1 MRYIGGHG
9 PNSAKLMIVGEAPGK
24 DEESA
29 GKNFVGAT
37 GKIVRNMLQELGTD
51 PESVYYTNV
60 CKIRPPDNNIKLL
73 HRLGVTLEQFIPQ
86 LWDEIN
92 SLKPNCILAFGNTAL
107 TALTGITVRAKKG
120 EESGG
125 IKLYRGSILLSCYA
139 STKVVPTIHPAS
151 LLHGSSDGAMSDWKA
166 ITYIKWDVNRAIK
179 QSKFP
184 ELSLPNRNL
193 VVCRSNLD
201 LYRFLN
207 RQNGKELVA
216 VDIETFHTVPICISF
231 AFDAHEAISIP
242 LFNNLGRDDDAYQMT
257 RTDLV
262 QCWKDVAELLYN
274 PNIRKIGQNF
284 KFDERLLKEAL
295 NDTTRIGLTTRG
307 FYFDNLL
314 AFRTLYPEL
323 PGSLAFQTSV
333 LTEEPYYKEEGKGFN
348 PKKDKVER
356 LLLYNAK
363 DAAIS
368 FECYEREIEELEAR
382 GLRAF
387 FFDRVMPLHPF
398 YSRMER
404 RGIKRDN
411 DVQRFLS
418 EKYSSLQRDRQQ
430 ELDGLTKE
438 WGMEAVN
445 VNSNGMNGQ
454 VGKLLYLN
462 MSLPIRK
469 GTDEKTIDSIRRN
482 VLKGSSPETG
492 RKRRVLELIL
502 EIRKIRK
509 TRTTYIDSECSSDGK
524 LRTSVRIMLE
534 SGRTSTGI
542 LQSPVTTKKMG
553 LAFQTITKHGETGS
567 DLRAMLTPDDG
578 YIFIEPDLSQA
589 EARVVA
595 VLARDEKLLKMFTF
609 GMDIHCVTSY
619 WARALHVACL
629 EEFFNEKSENEC
641 KALAKG
647 INERL
652 KSTTTEEQRQAG
664 KKGRH
669 AAQYD
674 MGKHEASIQLGVPEI
689 VAAKFLAMIH
699 STNQNIKKVFHE
711 EIKQFLA
718 KNNRTLTSPHGRVRQ
733 FLNKW
738 GDDLFKEAYA
748 QIPQAT
754 VSDQVK
760 FAMIRIE
767 RRAPWLE
774 ILEESHDSFLSQCPL
789 VVGSMYPFSL
799 VDKSLPIIREEL
811 ETPIDFS
818 RCSLGQGELV
828 IPCEIKIGKKNWL
841 EMEKVC

>member
-1 MRYIGGHG
+1 MY
-9 PNSAKLMIVGEAPGK
+9 
-24 DEESA
+24 
-29 GKNFVGAT
+29 
-37 GKIVRNMLQELGTD
+37 
-51 PESVYYTNV
+51 
-60 CKIRPPDNNIKLL
+60 
-73 HRLGVTLEQFIPQ
+73 
-86 LWDEIN
+86 
-92 SLKPNCILAFGNTAL
+92 
-107 TALTGITVRAKKG
+107 
-120 EESGG
+120 
-125 IKLYRGSILLSCYA
+125 
-139 STKVVPTIHPAS
+139 
-151 LLHGSSDGAMSDWKA
+151 
-166 ITYIKWDVNRAIK
+166 
-179 QSKFP
+179 
-184 ELSLPNRNL
+184 
-193 VVCRSNLD
+193 
-201 LYRFLN
+201 
-207 RQNGKELVA
+207 
-216 VDIETFHTVPICISF
+216 
-231 AFDAHEAISIP
+231 
-242 LFNNLGRDDDAYQMT
+242 NNLGKDDDSYQMT

-262 QCWKDVAELLYN
+262 QCWRDVAELLYN
-274 PNIRKIGQNF
+274 PSVRKIGQNF

-323 PGSLAFQTSV
+323 PGSLALQASI

-363 DAAIS
+363 DAAVS
-368 FECYEREIEELEAR
+368 FECYEREIEELTSR
-382 GLRAF
+382 GLRDF

-398 YSRMER
+398 YSRLEM
-404 RGIKRDN
+404 RGIRRDGVVK
-411 DVQRFLS
+411 DSLS
-418 EKYSSLQRDRQQ
+418 SKYENLQRDRQE
-430 ELDGLTKE
+430 ELDGLVGE
-438 WGMEAVN
+438 FGWEGQIN

-482 VLKGSSPETG
+482 VLKGNSPEMG

-509 TRTTYIDSECSSDGK
+509 TRTTYIDSETHNDGC

-534 SGRTSTGI
+534 SGRTATGI
-542 LQSPVTTKKMG
+542 LKPPITNRNMG
-553 LAFQTITKHGETGS
+553 MAFQTITKHGDIGS
-567 DLRAMLTPDDG
+567 DLRGMLVPDEG

-595 VLARDEKLLKMFTF
+595 VLARDEKLLKMFSF
-609 GMDIHCVTSY
+609 GVDIHPVTFAWMEGRSVPFLD
-619 WARALHVACL
+619 A
-629 EEFFNEKSENEC
+629 FFLVSCEQEC
-641 KALAKG
+641 KRLARE
-647 INERL
+647 INAVL
-652 KSTTTEEQRQAG
+652 KLCTTDLQRQSG
-664 KKGRH
+664 KKSRH
-669 AAQYD
+669 AGHYD
-674 MGKHEASIQLGVPEI
+674 MGKHEASVQMGVPEI
-689 VAAKFLAMIH
+689 VAGKFLQTFH
-699 STNQNIKKVFHE
+699 RSNPNIKGVFHE

-789 VVGSMYPFSL
+789 VVGSMYPFRL
-799 VDKSLPIIREEL
+799 VDQSFPIIKEEL
-811 ETPIDFS
+811 ETPINFS

-841 EMEKVC
+841 EMERIM